1 MLRFVFDCETNGL
14 LHELDTVHS
23 LVLRDIDSG
32 DVTSCADHDGYEP
45 ICNGLYMLSQAD
57 LLVGHNV
64 INFDFRALKKVYK
77 SFKLKKN
84 CKINDTLI
92 VSRVLHPE
100 LEPVDEK
107 KFSHI
112 PSKYK
117 GKHSLAAW
125 GERLNVKKINF
136 LGDSTYEER
145 WDIWSDEMQKYCE
158 GDTLVSLKLYE
169 YFETQFLDARCFDL
183 EHEFARIMA
192 RQESFG
198 FPFDEKKAF
207 ALVNELKKRRGEI
220 DEELQKIFP
229 PISEERFSEKTGK
242 QLKTKVTKFNPASR
256 QQTSQRLKSKYP
268 QIRFGRTEKGNVKL
282 NDDVLD
288 VLGKKYP
295 EAALLSEYQL
305 LNKRLGQIS
314 EGKEAWLKHSQRYGD
329 GRIHGSVITNACVSG
344 RCSHRNPNIAQIPR
358 VGQPYGSECRS
369 LFYAPHGWRQVGCDA
384 SGLELR
390 ALGAQLAFFDGGEY
404 SKLVSTPGFDIHTHN
419 AKLFGI
425 YDGQGKI
432 EKRIR
437 ELAKTL
443 IYAVLYGGGPNRI
456 GSILDPSLKQEDRQ
470 DIGRETID
478 TFYKNLPAIKKLRD
492 KVDEKVIE
500 RGYLIGIDGRHL
512 QIRSRHSALNQLLQS
527 TGSLC
532 VKKATCIL
540 YEDLKNNHLRWSIHY
555 AFVAHIHDEIQA
567 LVKPQHVSLYKKLA
581 VDCFR
586 KSGEYFNLRCPLT
599 GEVNEGKNW
608 METH

>member
-32 DVTSCADHDGYEP
+32 DVTSCADHDGYES
-45 ICNGLYMLSQAD
+45 IESGLYMMSKAD

-77 SFKLKKN
+77 TFKLKKN

-92 VSRVLHPE
+92 VSRVLWPE
-100 LEPVDEK
+100 MEPVDEA

-117 GKHSLAAW
+117 GKHSLGAW

-136 LGDSTYEER
+136 EGSDKYEER
-145 WDIWSDEMQKYCE
+145 WDIWSKEMQKYCE
-158 GDTLVSLKLYE
+158 GDTLVSLELFK
-169 YFETQFLDARCFDL
+169 YFETQSLDPRCYNL
-183 EHEFARIMA
+183 EHDFARIMA
-192 RQESFG
+192 RQEAFG

-207 ALVNELKKRRGEI
+207 ALVNNLKSRRGEI
-220 DEELQKIFP
+220 DDELQEVFP
-229 PISEERFSEKTGK
+229 PLSEERFSEKTGK
-242 QLKTKVTKFNPASR
+242 QLKTRVTKFNPASR
-256 QQTSQRLKSKYP
+256 KQTSERLKTKYP
-268 QIRFGRTEKGNVKL
+268 EIRFDQTEKGNVKL
-282 NDDVLD
+282 DDEVLD
-288 VLGKKYP
+288 KLGKRYP
-295 EAALLSEYQL
+295 EAALLSEYQM

-314 EGKEAWLKHSQRYGD
+314 EGKEAWLKHSQRYHD

-344 RCSHRNPNIAQIPR
+344 RCSHRNPNMAQVPR
-358 VGQPYGSECRS
+358 VGAPYGSECRS

-390 ALGAQLAFFDGGEY
+390 ALGAQLAYFDGGEY
-404 SKLVSTPGFDIHTHN
+404 SELVSKEDFDIHTHN

-425 YDGQGKI
+425 YDGKEEI
-432 EKRIR
+432 TKSTR
-437 ELAKTL
+437 ELAKRL
-443 IYAVLYGGGPNRI
+443 IYSVLYGGGPNRV
-456 GSILDPSLKQEDRQ
+456 GSILNPSLNQAKQKE
-470 DIGRETID
+470 IGYETID
-478 TFYKNLPAIKKLRD
+478 TFYKNLPAIKQLKD
-492 KVDEKVIE
+492 KVDEKVTE

-527 TGSLC
+527 TGSLT

-540 YEDLKNNHLRWSIHY
+540 YEDLKINKLRWGIHY

-581 VDCFR
+581 IECFQ
-586 KSGEYFNLRCPLT
+586 KSGEYFNLKCPMT
-599 GEVNEGKNW
+599 GEVREGKNW

>member
-32 DVTSCADHDGYEP
+32 DVISCADHDGYEP

-57 LLVGHNV
+57 LLVGHN
-64 INFDFRALKKVYK
+64 IISFDFRALKKVYK

-145 WDIWSDEMQKYCE
+145 WDIWSNEMQKYCE
-158 GDTLVSLKLYE
+158 GDTLVSLKLFE
-169 YFETQFLDARCFDL
+169 YFETQFLDQRCFDL

-220 DEELQKIFP
+220 DEELQQIFP

-268 QIRFGRTEKGNVKL
+268 QIRFSKTEKGNVKL

-295 EAALLSEYQL
+295 EAALLAEYQL

-390 ALGAQLAFFDGGEY
+390 ALGAQLAYFDGGEY

-456 GSILDPSLKQEDRQ
+456 GSILDSSLNQEDRQ
-470 DIGRETID
+470 NIGRETID

-492 KVDEKVIE
+492 KVDEKVMQ

-532 VKKATCIL
+532 VKKS
-540 YEDLKNNHLRWSIHY
+540 YMH
-555 AFVAHIHDEIQA
+555 FV
-567 LVKPQHVSLYKKLA
+567 
-581 VDCFR
+581 
-586 KSGEYFNLRCPLT
+586 
-599 GEVNEGKNW
+599 
-608 METH
+608 

>member
-32 DVTSCADHDGYEP
+32 DVTSCADHDGYES
-45 ICNGLYMLSQAD
+45 IESGLYMMSKAD

-77 SFKLKKN
+77 NFKLKKN

-92 VSRVLHPE
+92 VSRVLWPE
-100 LEPVDEK
+100 MEPVDEA

-117 GKHSLAAW
+117 GKHSLGAW

-136 LGDSTYEER
+136 EGSDKYEER
-145 WDIWSDEMQKYCE
+145 WDIWSKEMQKYCE
-158 GDTLVSLKLYE
+158 GDTLVSLELFK
-169 YFETQFLDARCFDL
+169 YFETQSLDPRCYNL
-183 EHEFARIMA
+183 EHDFARIMA
-192 RQESFG
+192 RQEAFG

-207 ALVNELKKRRGEI
+207 ALVNNLKSRRGEI
-220 DEELQKIFP
+220 DDELQEVFP

-242 QLKTKVTKFNPASR
+242 QLKTKVITFNPASR
-256 QQTSQRLKSKYP
+256 KQTSERLKTKYP
-268 QIRFGRTEKGNVKL
+268 EIRFDQTEKGNVKL
-282 NDDVLD
+282 DDEVLD
-288 VLGKKYP
+288 KLGKRYP
-295 EAALLSEYQL
+295 EAALLSEYQM

-314 EGKEAWLKHSQRYGD
+314 EGKEAWLKHSQRYHD

-344 RCSHRNPNIAQIPR
+344 RCSHRNPNMAQIPR
-358 VGQPYGSECRS
+358 VGAPYGSECRS

-390 ALGAQLAFFDGGEY
+390 ALGAQLAYFDGGEY
-404 SKLVSTPGFDIHTHN
+404 SELVSKEDFDIHTHN

-425 YDGQGKI
+425 YDGKEEI
-432 EKRIR
+432 TKSTR
-437 ELAKTL
+437 ELAKRL
-443 IYAVLYGGGPNRI
+443 IYSVLYGGGPNRV
-456 GSILDPSLKQEDRQ
+456 GSILNPSLNQAKQKE
-470 DIGRETID
+470 IGYETID
-478 TFYKNLPAIKKLRD
+478 TFYKNLPAIKQLKD
-492 KVDEKVIE
+492 KVDEKVTE

-527 TGSLC
+527 TGSLT

-540 YEDLKNNHLRWSIHY
+540 YEDLKINKLRWGIHY

-581 VDCFR
+581 IECFQ
-586 KSGEYFNLRCPLT
+586 KSGEYFNLKCPMT
-599 GEVNEGKNW
+599 GEVREGKNW